1 MSAFGTKRTC
11 QHVCALSA
19 FGGKADIL
27 GKRVT
32 SAPDPEANLTVKL
45 ASLTAARTDEEA
57 RMQKIWLFLV
67 SGFTVVLVSAAA
79 HVSMA
84 AETRLITLGTVAGPP
99 PRAHRAQFSNLL
111 IVNDTLYVVDAGD
124 GVTRR
129 IAKAGFNVR
138 DVGTIFI
145 THHHDDHTA
154 GLGTL
159 MSAAWDNQRTK
170 PINVYGPPRTEDLVK
185 AAVQYFTISAEIR
198 IADGGRTIPI
208 GQLFFGHDV
217 GPGMIYQDANIK
229 VTAIE
234 NTHFAFHNGPA
245 AGKHKSYSYRFDTP
259 GRVIVFTSDTGPF
272 DGLVELAKGAD
283 LLVSEANS
291 IEQRMQDLM
300 RSGQWQVMTAEEQTR
315 IKRQMAEGHLSTEDV
330 GKLAARAAVKAVV
343 LSHLT
348 WKADDDYSTW
358 ADEVK
363 KHRLLCDH
371 ASRRGARRLFRRR
384 DHERHPGIPA
394 VGPVVMGELL
404 IPAASDGAA
413 AGRRLVEF
421 SSIRHEAR
429 RL

>member
-1 MSAFGTKRTC
+1 
-11 QHVCALSA
+11 
-19 FGGKADIL
+19 
-27 GKRVT
+27 
-32 SAPDPEANLTVKL
+32 
-45 ASLTAARTDEEA
+45 
-57 RMQKIWLFLV
+57 MQKIWPFLV
-67 SGFTVVLVSAAA
+67 SGFTVLLVGAAA
-79 HVSMA
+79 HVSVA
-84 AETRLITLGTVAGPP
+84 QTNTPPSKAETRLITLGTVAGPP
-99 PRAHRAQFSNLL
+99 PRPHRAQFSNLL
-111 IVNDTLYVVDAGD
+111 IVNDALYVLDAGD
-124 GVTRR
+124 GVARR

-170 PINVYGPPRTEDLVK
+170 PINVYGPPRTEELVK
-185 AAVQYFTISAEIR
+185 AAVQFFTISAEIR

-217 GPGMIYQDANIK
+217 GPGVIYQDANIK

-234 NTHFAFHNGPA
+234 NTHFAFHKGPA
-245 AGKHKSYSYRFDTP
+245 AGKHKSYSYRFDTQ

-272 DGLVELAKGAD
+272 DGLAEFAKGAD
-283 LLVSEANS
+283 LLVSEASS
-291 IEQRMQDLM
+291 IEQRMQNLM

-330 GKLAARAAVKAVV
+330 GNLAARAAVKAVV

-363 KHRLLCDH
+363 KNF
-371 ASRRGARRLFRRR
+371 A
-384 DHERHPGIPA
+384 
-394 VGPVVMGELL
+394 GPVFIAKDLK
-404 IPAASDGAA
+404 
-413 AGRRLVEF
+413 EF
-421 SSIRHEAR
+421 
-429 RL
+429 